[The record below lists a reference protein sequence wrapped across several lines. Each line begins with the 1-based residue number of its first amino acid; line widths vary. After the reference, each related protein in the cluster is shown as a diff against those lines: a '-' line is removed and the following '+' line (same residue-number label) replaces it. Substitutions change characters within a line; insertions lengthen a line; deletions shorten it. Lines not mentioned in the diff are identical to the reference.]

1 MKAIGIDAIVL
12 DDNLEVVKKESTL
25 IQALL
30 DNNGDISY
38 QEVLEVNTLKEIQN
52 YDNLSEFLETT
63 LNAAKQVFG
72 TDFNAFEISGVDDE
86 DNYLWNI
93 RCIIDED
100 YFFYNFKDL
109 TEQKIKFVETLVKQE
124 D

>member
-1 MKAIGIDAIVL
+1 MKAIGIDAIIL
-12 DDNLEVVKKESTL
+12 DDELQITKKESTL

-38 QEVLEVNTLKEIQN
+38 QDVLELNTLKEIQK
-52 YDNLSEFLETT
+52 YENLSEFLETT

-72 TDFNAFEISGVDDE
+72 TEFNAFEISGVNEE

-93 RCIIDED
+93 RCILDD
-100 YFFYNFKDL
+100 GYFFYNFKDL
-109 TEQKIKFVETLVKQE
+109 TEQKIKFVETLVKEE